1 MGIDRTLKAR
11 ARSSSVGTTLGIM
24 LTLFM
29 LGALGIVLLSAQK
42 VETYLKEGVVI
53 ELFPKTNLK
62 EAQIL
67 QLRKELDTE
76 PFTAS
81 TELISAEQAAELAR
95 KDLGEDF
102 LAVLGGAS
110 PIPTNIQVR
119 VSSAYAQPDSMKWIV
134 EHLRNDDR
142 LQDVAYNSMTVDSMD
157 EMIRKAWLVLGLGC
171 LILLLVAVA
180 LINNTIRLA
189 VYSQRLLI
197 RTMHLVGA
205 TGWFIKR
212 PFIRQ
217 SLVQA
222 VIASILAVGLLV
234 GALQLVFTYL
244 APDFRVLVD
253 VRLLA
258 LTFGG
263 IVVLGLLI
271 ALVSTWFAVRRY
283 IRMDLDELH
292 WS

>member
-11 ARSSSVGTTLGIM
+11 ARSSSVGTTLGIT

-29 LGALGIVLLSAQK
+29 LGALGLFMLSAK
-42 VETYLKEGVVI
+42 GVESYLKEQVVVQ
-53 ELFPKTNLK
+53 LFPKTALK
-62 EAQIL
+62 ESQVM

-76 PFTAS
+76 PYSAS
-81 TELISAEQAAELAR
+81 TELINAEQAAEQA
-95 KDLGEDF
+95 KEDLGEDF
-102 LAVLGGAS
+102 LAVLGGTS
-110 PIPTNIQVR
+110 PIPANIQLR
-119 VSSAYAQPDSMKWIV
+119 IAAAYAQPDSMKWIV

-142 LQDVAYNSMTVDSMD
+142 LQDVAYNSMTVDNMD
-157 EMIRKAWLVLGLGC
+157 QLVKKAWLILGGGC
-171 LILLLVAVA
+171 LLLLIVAIA

-189 VYSQRLLI
+189 IYSQRMLI

-212 PFIRQ
+212 PFMGQ
-217 SLVQA
+217 SLLQGLVA
-222 VIASILAVGLLV
+222 GLLAVGLLV
-234 GALQLVFTYL
+234 LALRYL
-244 APDFRVLVD
+244 FGEVPDLRAIID
-253 VRLLA
+253 VRMLA
-258 LTFGG
+258 IMFGG
-263 IVVLGLLI
+263 VLLLGLLI

>member
-11 ARSSSVGTTLGIM
+11 ARSSSVGTTLGIT

-29 LGALGIVLLSAQK
+29 LGALGLFMLSAK
-42 VETYLKEGVVI
+42 GVESYLKEQVVVQ
-53 ELFPKTNLK
+53 LFPKTALK
-62 EAQIL
+62 ESQVL

-76 PFTAS
+76 PYTAS
-81 TELISAEQAAELAR
+81 TELINADQAAEQA
-95 KDLGEDF
+95 KQDLGEDF
-102 LAVLGGAS
+102 LAVLGGTS
-110 PIPTNIQVR
+110 PIPANIQLR
-119 VSSAYAQPDSMKWIV
+119 IAAAYAQPDSMKWIV

-142 LQDVAYNSMTVDSMD
+142 LQDVAYNSMTVDNMD
-157 EMIRKAWLVLGLGC
+157 QLVKKAWLLLGGGC
-171 LILLLVAVA
+171 LLLLIVAIA

-189 VYSQRLLI
+189 IYSQRMLI

-212 PFIRQ
+212 PFMGQ
-217 SLVQA
+217 SLLQGLVA
-222 VIASILAVGLLV
+222 GLLAVGLLV
-234 GALQLVFTYL
+234 LALRYL
-244 APDFRVLVD
+244 FGEVPDLRAIID
-253 VRLLA
+253 VRMLA
-258 LTFGG
+258 IMFGG
-263 IVVLGLLI
+263 VLLLGLLI

>member
-11 ARSSSVGTTLGIM
+11 ARSSSVGTTLGIT

-29 LGALGIVLLSAQK
+29 LGALGLFMLSAK
-42 VETYLKEGVVI
+42 GVESYLKEQVVVQ
-53 ELFPKTNLK
+53 LFPKTALK
-62 EAQIL
+62 ESQVM

-76 PFTAS
+76 PYTAS
-81 TELISAEQAAELAR
+81 TELINAEQAAEQA
-95 KDLGEDF
+95 KEDLGEDF
-102 LAVLGGAS
+102 LAVLGGTS
-110 PIPTNIQVR
+110 PIPANIQLR
-119 VSSAYAQPDSMKWIV
+119 IDAAYARPDSMKWIV

-142 LQDVAYNSMTVDSMD
+142 LQDVAYNSMTVDNMD
-157 EMIRKAWLVLGLGC
+157 QLVKKAWLILGGGC
-171 LILLLVAVA
+171 LLLLIVAIA

-189 VYSQRLLI
+189 IYSQRMLI

-212 PFIRQ
+212 PFMGQ
-217 SLVQA
+217 SLLQGLVA
-222 VIASILAVGLLV
+222 GLLAVGLLV
-234 GALQLVFTYL
+234 LALRYL
-244 APDFRVLVD
+244 FGEVPDLRAIID
-253 VRLLA
+253 VRMLA
-258 LTFGG
+258 IMFGG
-263 IVVLGLLI
+263 VLLLGLLI

>member
-1 MGIDRTLKAR
+1 MKAR

-29 LGALGIVLLSAQK
+29 LGALGLFMLSAK
-42 VETYLKEGVVI
+42 GVETYLKEQVVVQ
-53 ELFPKTNLK
+53 LFPKTALK
-62 EAQIL
+62 ESQMM

-76 PFTAS
+76 PYTAS
-81 TELISAEQAAELAR
+81 TELINAEEAAEQAKE
-95 KDLGEDF
+95 DLGEDF
-102 LAVLGGAS
+102 LAVLGGTS
-110 PIPTNIQVR
+110 PIPANIQLR
-119 VSSAYAQPDSMKWIV
+119 IASQYARPDSMKWIV

-142 LQDVAYNSMTVDSMD
+142 LQDVAYNSMTVDNM
-157 EMIRKAWLVLGLGC
+157 EQLVKKAWLVLGLGC
-171 LILLLVAVA
+171 VVLLLVAIA

-189 VYSQRLLI
+189 VYSQRMLI

-217 SLVQA
+217 SVVQA
-222 VIASILAVGLLV
+222 VVASILAVGLLV
-234 GALQLVFTYL
+234 GCMQLLFTYV
-244 APDFRVLVD
+244 APDLRVLID
-253 VRLLA
+253 VEIMA
-258 LTFGG
+258 LTFAG
-263 IVVLGLLI
+263 VLVLGLLI

>member
-11 ARSSSVGTTLGIM
+11 ARSSSVGTTLGIT

-29 LGALGIVLLSAQK
+29 LGALGLFMLSAK
-42 VETYLKEGVVI
+42 GVETYLKEQVVVQ
-53 ELFPKTNLK
+53 LFPKTALK
-62 EAQIL
+62 ESQVM

-76 PFTAS
+76 PYTAS
-81 TELISAEQAAELAR
+81 TELINAEQAAEQA
-95 KDLGEDF
+95 KEDLGEDF
-102 LAVLGGAS
+102 LAVLGGTS
-110 PIPTNIQVR
+110 PIPANVQLRIA
-119 VSSAYAQPDSMKWIV
+119 SAYAQPDSMKWIV

-142 LQDVAYNSMTVDSMD
+142 LQDVAYNSMTVDNMD
-157 EMIRKAWLVLGLGC
+157 QLVKKAWLILGGGC
-171 LILLLVAVA
+171 LLLLIVAVA

-189 VYSQRLLI
+189 IYSQRMLI

-212 PFIRQ
+212 PFMGQ
-217 SLVQA
+217 SLLQGLVA
-222 VIASILAVGLLV
+222 GLLAVGLLV
-234 GALQLVFTYL
+234 LALRYL
-244 APDFRVLVD
+244 FGEVPDLRAIID
-253 VRLLA
+253 VRMLA
-258 LTFGG
+258 IMFGG
-263 IVVLGLLI
+263 VLLLGLLI

>member
-11 ARSSSVGTTLGIM
+11 ARSSSVGTTLGIT

-29 LGALGIVLLSAQK
+29 LGALGLFMLSAK
-42 VETYLKEGVVI
+42 GVESYLKEQVVVQ
-53 ELFPKTNLK
+53 LFPKTALK
-62 EAQIL
+62 ESQVM

-76 PFTAS
+76 PYTAS
-81 TELISAEQAAELAR
+81 TELINAEQAAEQA
-95 KDLGEDF
+95 KEDLGEDF
-102 LAVLGGAS
+102 LAVLGGTS
-110 PIPTNIQVR
+110 PIPANIQLR
-119 VSSAYAQPDSMKWIV
+119 IAAAYAQPDSMKWIV

-142 LQDVAYNSMTVDSMD
+142 LQDVAYNSMTVDNMD
-157 EMIRKAWLVLGLGC
+157 QLVKKAWLILGGGC
-171 LILLLVAVA
+171 LLLLIVAVA

-189 VYSQRLLI
+189 IYSQRMLI

-212 PFIRQ
+212 PFMGQ
-217 SLVQA
+217 SLLQGLVA
-222 VIASILAVGLLV
+222 GLLAVGLLV
-234 GALQLVFTYL
+234 LALRYL
-244 APDFRVLVD
+244 FGEVPDLRAIID
-253 VRLLA
+253 VRMLA
-258 LTFGG
+258 IMFGG
-263 IVVLGLLI
+263 VLLLGLLI

>member
-11 ARSSSVGTTLGIM
+11 ARSSSVGTTLGIT

-29 LGALGIVLLSAQK
+29 LGALGLFMLSAK
-42 VETYLKEGVVI
+42 GVESYLKEQVVVQ
-53 ELFPKTNLK
+53 LFPKTALK
-62 EAQIL
+62 ESQVM

-76 PFTAS
+76 PYTAS
-81 TELISAEQAAELAR
+81 TELINAEQAAEQA
-95 KDLGEDF
+95 KEDLGEDF
-102 LAVLGGAS
+102 LAVLGGTS
-110 PIPTNIQVR
+110 PIPANIQLR
-119 VSSAYAQPDSMKWIV
+119 IAAAYAQPDSMKWIV

-142 LQDVAYNSMTVDSMD
+142 LQDVAYNSMTVDNMD
-157 EMIRKAWLVLGLGC
+157 QLVKKAWLILGGGC
-171 LILLLVAVA
+171 LLLLIVAIA

-189 VYSQRLLI
+189 IYSQRMLI

-212 PFIRQ
+212 PFMGQ
-217 SLVQA
+217 SLLQGLVA
-222 VIASILAVGLLV
+222 GLLAVGLLV
-234 GALQLVFTYL
+234 LALRYL
-244 APDFRVLVD
+244 FGEVPDLRAIID
-253 VRLLA
+253 VRMLA
-258 LTFGG
+258 IMFGG
-263 IVVLGLLI
+263 VLLLGLLI

>member
-42 VETYLKEGVVI
+42 LETYLKERVVI

-62 EAQIL
+62 ETQIM

-76 PFTAS
+76 PYTAS
-81 TELISAEQAAELAR
+81 TELISAEQAAEQA
-95 KDLGEDF
+95 KEDLGEDF
-102 LAVLGGAS
+102 LAVLGGTS
-110 PIPTNIQVR
+110 PIPTNIQLR
-119 VSSAYAQPDSMKWIV
+119 IAAAYAQPDSMKWIV

-142 LQDVAYNSMTVDSMD
+142 MQDVAYNSMTVDSMD
-157 EMIRKAWLVLGLGC
+157 KMVRKAWLVLGLGC
-171 LILLLVAVA
+171 LLLLLVAVA

-222 VIASILAVGLLV
+222 VIASILAVGMLV
-234 GALQLVFTYL
+234 GALQLVFMYL

-253 VRLLA
+253 VKLLA
-258 LTFGG
+258 FTFGG
-263 IVVLGLLI
+263 MVVLGLLI
-271 ALVSTWFAVRRY
+271 AIVSTWFAVRRY
-283 IRMDLDELH
+283 IRMDIDELH

>member
-11 ARSSSVGTTLGIM
+11 ARSSSVGTTLGIT

-29 LGALGIVLLSAQK
+29 LGALGLFMLSAK
-42 VETYLKEGVVI
+42 GVESYLKEQVVVQ
-53 ELFPKTNLK
+53 LFPKTALK
-62 EAQIL
+62 ESQVL

-76 PFTAS
+76 PYTAS
-81 TELISAEQAAELAR
+81 TELINAEQAAEQA
-95 KDLGEDF
+95 KEDLGEDF
-102 LAVLGGAS
+102 LAVLGGPS
-110 PIPTNIQVR
+110 PIPANIQLR
-119 VSSAYAQPDSMKWIV
+119 IASAYAQPDSMKWIV

-142 LQDVAYNSMTVDSMD
+142 LQDVAYNSMTVDNMD
-157 EMIRKAWLVLGLGC
+157 RLVKKAWLILGGGC
-171 LILLLVAVA
+171 LLLLIVAIA

-189 VYSQRLLI
+189 IYSQRMLI

-212 PFIRQ
+212 PFMGQ
-217 SLVQA
+217 SLLQGLVA
-222 VIASILAVGLLV
+222 GLLAVGLLV
-234 GALQLVFTYL
+234 LALRYL
-244 APDFRVLVD
+244 FGEVPDLRAIID
-253 VRLLA
+253 VRMLA
-258 LTFGG
+258 VMFGG
-263 IVVLGLLI
+263 VLLLGLLI